1 MSSEER
7 GYARA
12 DHTWQQAFPCPWVWE
27 PLRFLCC
34 WGGIIGACCGIYGS
48 RFDSIVMRLC
58 DVLNCVPGLLF
69 ALAVVAAL
77 GSSMRNLLIAVTIVS
92 LPALSGSYGR

>member
-1 MSSEER
+1 
-7 GYARA
+7 
-12 DHTWQQAFPCPWVWE
+12 
-27 PLRFLCC
+27 
-34 WGGIIGACCGIYGS
+34 
-48 RFDSIVMRLC
+48 MRLC

-92 LPALSGSYGR
+92 LPGFIRIVRSVILSIVEQEYIKAARSCSS